1 MQSGQRLTTNNDH
14 RHGAT
19 VTHRRDIEGLRAIAV
34 IAVLAYHAGVPGM
47 AGGFIGVDS
56 FLVISG
62 FLITGL
68 LIDERERNGQLN
80 LAAFYARRARRLL
93 PISTVV
99 LAVTALVAAAV
110 LPATALRS
118 LGIDIAASAG
128 FGLNV
133 VLAARGT
140 DYLAGD
146 VDPSAIQHY
155 WSLAVEEQ
163 FYLLWPALIAIV
175 CTGATRP
182 LRRIG
187 ITIGVIVA
195 ASLTASIAFSASAP
209 TWSYFGLHTRAW
221 ELGVGALAALA
232 VRSHRFD
239 RPLPVAGGWLAL
251 AGLVVAII
259 ICGEAAAFPGWVAV
273 LPVATTAALI
283 LAGGHTS
290 RRSVATVLSLRP
302 LQWIGAR
309 SYSLYLWHWPALVL
323 APHILDRE
331 LTPLDTVGVIG
342 IAVAVSAV
350 GHRVVENPIRF
361 STQLATRPA
370 RSLALGLGL
379 IVIALSAGMATIV
392 RQPDLATG
400 VVAAAPEAITPTTT
414 APVTTTSLARN
425 DLSATSTSTSTT
437 VPPPPPRIDN
447 RSDEAPAAVLAALDA
462 TVLPD
467 NVRPSIYE
475 ANGDTASL
483 YNTRCHQF
491 LEASVAGPCVF
502 GAVDGDFTIGLLGDS
517 HAAQWFDPINTIAS
531 DNGWRLIAHTQGG
544 CPIID
549 VVTWNRGAG
558 TMLTQCEP
566 WRNSVLDEFAAEGVD
581 VVIMSQHWGLLS
593 SPDGVS
599 VPASEWE
606 SGLPVLFDRIRA
618 LGAEP
623 ILLLDTPD
631 PYDSTPA
638 CASSHRTDLRLCEP
652 GRLRTGEREVRV
664 AAAANADA
672 HGVGIID
679 PHRWLCVDTTPDDVD
694 DTSRCPVVVGDIL
707 VYRDSHHPT
716 NTIAQW
722 LTPLLDAQLV
732 PWLTA
737 RADS

>member
-1 MQSGQRLTTNNDH
+1 MHNDDH
-14 RHGAT
+14 RRGTT

-47 AGGFIGVDS
+47 AGGFVGVDS

-68 LIDERERNGQLN
+68 LIDEHERTGRLN
-80 LAAFYARRARRLL
+80 LMSFYARRARRLL

-99 LAVTALVAAAV
+99 LAVTALVAAFV
-110 LPATALRS
+110 MPATALRS

-146 VDPSAIQHY
+146 VDPSAIQHF

-163 FYLLWPALIAIV
+163 FYLVWPALIAVI
-175 CTGATRP
+175 TIGATRP
-182 LRRIG
+182 RRRIG
-187 ITIGVIVA
+187 IMTGCIVT
-195 ASLTASIAFSASAP
+195 ASLALSIALSASAP

-221 ELGVGALAALA
+221 ELGVGALLA
-232 VRSHRFD
+232 VAVRGRYVD
-239 RPLPVAGGWLAL
+239 RPLPVVGGWLAL
-251 AGLVVAII
+251 AGLIVAVV

-273 LPVATTAALI
+273 LPVGTTAALI
-283 LAGGHTS
+283 LVGSHAS
-290 RRSVATVLSLRP
+290 RHSVANVLSLQP

-323 APHILDRE
+323 APHILDRT
-331 LTPLDTVGVIG
+331 LTPLDTVGVVA
-342 IAVAVSAV
+342 IAVALSAV
-350 GHRVVENPIRF
+350 GHRLVENPIRF
-361 STQLATRPA
+361 ATQLTTRPG

-379 IVIALSAGMATIV
+379 IVIALSAGVATIV

-400 VVAAAPEAITPTTT
+400 VVAAAPEAIAPTTT
-414 APVTTTSLARN
+414 VPVTTTSIAIS
-425 DLSATSTSTSTT
+425 DHSTTSTPTSTT

-447 RSDEAPAAVLAALDA
+447 RSDAAPAAVLAALDA
-462 TVLPD
+462 LVLPD

-491 LEASVAGPCVF
+491 LEASVAAPCVF

-517 HAAQWFDPINTIAS
+517 HAAQWFDPINTIAAT
-531 DNGWRLIAHTQGG
+531 NGWRLIAHTQGG

-549 VVTWNRGAG
+549 AVTWNRGAG
-558 TMLTQCEP
+558 TMLTQCGP
-566 WRNSVLDEFAAEGVD
+566 WRNAVLDEFADEGVD
-581 VVIMSQHWGLLS
+581 VVITSQHWGLLS
-593 SPDGVS
+593 SPDGAAL
-599 VPASEWE
+599 PASEWE
-606 SGLPVLFDRIRA
+606 TGLPALFDRIRA
-618 LGAEP
+618 GGAEP

-631 PYDSTPA
+631 PADSTPA
-638 CASSHRTDLRLCEP
+638 CASSHRNDLRPCEP
-652 GRLRTGEREVRV
+652 GRLRTAEREVR
-664 AAAANADA
+664 AAAAASADT
-672 HGVGIID
+672 HEVGIID
-679 PHRWLCVDTTPDDVD
+679 PHRWLCVDTTPDDDD

-707 VYRDSHHPT
+707 VYRDSHHLT

-737 RADS
+737 QANS

>member
-1 MQSGQRLTTNNDH
+1 MQSGQRCTPNNEH

-19 VTHRRDIEGLRAIAV
+19 VTHRRDIEGLRAVAV
-34 IAVLAYHAGVPGM
+34 IAVLAYHAGVPGL

-68 LIDERERNGQLN
+68 LIDERERDGRLN
-80 LAAFYARRARRLL
+80 LVTFYARRARRLL

-99 LAVTALVAAAV
+99 LAVTALVAALV

-128 FGLNV
+128 FGLNF

-163 FYLLWPALIAIV
+163 FYVVWPALIAIISI
-175 CTGATRP
+175 GATRP

-187 ITIGVIVA
+187 ITIGGIVA
-195 ASLTASIAFSASAP
+195 TSLAASIAFSASAP

-232 VRSHRFD
+232 VRSQRFD

-251 AGLVVAII
+251 AGLIIAVI
-259 ICGEAAAFPGWVAV
+259 ICGDAAAFPGWVAV
-273 LPVATTAALI
+273 LPVGTTAALI

-290 RRSVATVLSLRP
+290 RRSVATVLSLPP

-331 LTPLDTVGVIG
+331 LTPLDTVGVVA
-342 IAVAVSAV
+342 IAVALSAV
-350 GHRVVENPIRF
+350 GHRVIENPIRF
-361 STQLATRPA
+361 STQLAARPT
-370 RSLALGLGL
+370 RSLVLGLGL
-379 IVIALSAGMATIV
+379 IVIALSAGIATIV

-400 VVAAAPEAITPTTT
+400 VVAAAPEAIAPTTT
-414 APVTTTSLARN
+414 ATATTTSLVIS
-425 DLSATSTSTSTT
+425 DLSTTSTSTT
-437 VPPPPPRIDN
+437 VPPPPPKIDN
-447 RSDEAPAAVLAALDA
+447 RSDEPPAAVLAALDA
-462 TVLPD
+462 IVLPD

-483 YNTRCHQF
+483 YSTRCHQF
-491 LEASVAGPCVF
+491 LEASVTGPCVF

-517 HAAQWFDPINTIAS
+517 HAAQWFDPINTIAT

-558 TMLTQCEP
+558 TMLTQCGP
-566 WRNSVLDEFAAEGVD
+566 WRNAVLDEFEAEGVD
-581 VVIMSQHWGLLS
+581 VVIVSQHWGLLS

-599 VPASEWE
+599 VSASEWE
-606 SGLPVLFDRIRA
+606 SGLPALFDRIRA
-618 LGAEP
+618 GGAEP

-638 CASSHRTDLRLCEP
+638 CASSHRNDLRPCEP
-652 GRLRTGEREVRV
+652 GRLRTGEREVR
-664 AAAANADA
+664 AAASASADA
-672 HGVGIID
+672 HEVGIID
-679 PHRWLCVDTTPDDVD
+679 PHRWLCVDATPDDGD
-694 DTSRCPVVVGDIL
+694 DTSRCPIVIGDIL
-707 VYRDSHHPT
+707 VFRDSHHLT

-737 RADS
+737 RANF